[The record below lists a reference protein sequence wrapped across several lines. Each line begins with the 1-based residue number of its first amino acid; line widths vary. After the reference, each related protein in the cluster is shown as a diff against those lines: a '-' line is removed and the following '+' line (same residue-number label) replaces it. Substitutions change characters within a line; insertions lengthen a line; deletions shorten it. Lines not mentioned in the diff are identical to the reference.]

1 MSNLHQ
7 IIPGT
12 EHWPKFV
19 RNKSEQ
25 FEARL
30 VMVEVPESPSLF
42 FDGMAGSRMPVV
54 VSHGEGDAEFTMRIA
69 VSAHFIPG
77 CVTLRR

>member
-1 MSNLHQ
+1 MSNLHE

-12 EHWPKFV
+12 EHWPRFV

-25 FEARL
+25 FEARF

-42 FDGMAGSRMPVV
+42 FVGMAGSRMPVA
-54 VSHGEGDAEFTMRIA
+54 VSHGEGYAEFTDEQRGL
-69 VSAHFIPG
+69 SYLIPG
-77 CVTLRR
+77 YVAFRR